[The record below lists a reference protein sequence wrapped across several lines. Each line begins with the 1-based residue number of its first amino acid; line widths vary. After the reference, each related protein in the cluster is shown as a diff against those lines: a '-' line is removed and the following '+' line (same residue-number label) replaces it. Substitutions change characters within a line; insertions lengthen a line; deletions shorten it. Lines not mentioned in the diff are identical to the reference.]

1 MTQPAS
7 GRGGPGRPRRG
18 ANLLLALASLL
29 VFGLGLEAL
38 CRAVDLR
45 PALGG
50 ARANP
55 PWLGERWLVHRGN
68 YRRQLAEAGLL
79 GRYYDLYE
87 WDRFLFFRLR
97 PHREL
102 ELIDPLAPRLFREAT
117 RWTVRTGAAG
127 FRSPDFSPAPEPG
140 RVRVLALGDS
150 STFGWG
156 VEAEETWPGRLPAAL
171 ARETGRPPE
180 SFEVL
185 NLGVPGYS
193 TFQGRVL
200 LERVALPLAPELV
213 VWSYL
218 ANDGAAIG
226 GADAELY
233 ARRASWIGA
242 VLEQLHRSRAYET
255 LEAWIAAA
263 RSALRRPPRHD
274 PRDPEALNVAGAAE
288 SRRNVTAAVEMAR
301 AAGVPLL
308 LMAQCV
314 RPPRS
319 DTLADAAAET
329 GAPYLDAAAL
339 LDGAIAGVVAN
350 PELRAER
357 ERVDAIYGE
366 NRAADHP
373 QLYLYLPDACHPSPL
388 GHRLV
393 AEATAR
399 VAAGLLG
406 SP

>member
-1 MTQPAS
+1 
-7 GRGGPGRPRRG
+7 
-18 ANLLLALASLL
+18 LSLL
-29 VFGLGLEAL
+29 VFGLGLEGV
-38 CRAVDLR
+38 CRLLDLR

-55 PWLGERWLVHRGN
+55 PWLGERWLVHRGG
-68 YRRQLAEAGLL
+68 YRQRLADAGLL

-102 ELIDPLAPRLFREAT
+102 ELIDPLAPRLFRDAT

-127 FRSPDFSPAPEPG
+127 FRAPDFPAAPTPD

-156 VEAEETWPGRLPAAL
+156 VEAEQAWPGRLPDAL
-171 ARETGRPPE
+171 AHATGRAPG

-200 LERVALPLAPELV
+200 LERVALPLAPRLV

-218 ANDGAAIG
+218 ANDGAATG
-226 GADAELY
+226 GSDAELY
-233 ARRASWIGA
+233 ARRVSWIGS
-242 VLEQLHRSRAYET
+242 VLELLHRSRAYET

-263 RSALRRPPRHD
+263 RSALVPPETPD
-274 PRDPEALNVAGAAE
+274 PKDPHSRNIAGAAE
-288 SRRNVTAAVEMAR
+288 SRRNVEAAVELAR
-301 AAGVPLL
+301 TAGVPLL

-314 RPPRS
+314 RAPHS
-319 DTLADAAAET
+319 DTLAAVAAQAGT
-329 GAPYLDAAAL
+329 PYLDATAL
-339 LDGAIAGVVAN
+339 LDAAVDGVAAD
-350 PELRAER
+350 PEMRAER
-357 ERVDAIYGE
+357 ERVEAIYGE
-366 NRAADHP
+366 KLPAEHP
-373 QLYLYLPDACHPSPL
+373 QLYLFLPDRCHPTAL

-399 VAAGLLG
+399 LAAGLLG
-406 SP
+406 PP